1 MKKNMM
7 LVLLVVF
14 NLTILQSCQEDK
26 TEDTARVQLRL
37 VDASG
42 DYEEVNVEIID
53 IQYMSSENQDWT
65 SFNPENGYPIEVD
78 LTTLIA
84 GNDLLLSDE
93 IIPAGIIN
101 QIRLILSENNT
112 ILLKN
117 TTETIDLDTPSAQQS
132 GLKLKLDKELEP
144 GFSYTFILDW
154 DVQKS
159 IVRAGNSGKYILK
172 PVIRV
177 NTLVNSGSIK
187 GVVTGKYLSEVSDD
201 PKPLSGVIVAIY
213 TSKNEYVTETATD
226 ELGAFLI
233 QGVPPGDYKIMI
245 DELKY
250 QPYISELIEVE
261 AGVIKDVGVITLQI
275 PVN

>member
-261 AGVIKDVGVITLQI
+261 AGVVKDVGVITLQI